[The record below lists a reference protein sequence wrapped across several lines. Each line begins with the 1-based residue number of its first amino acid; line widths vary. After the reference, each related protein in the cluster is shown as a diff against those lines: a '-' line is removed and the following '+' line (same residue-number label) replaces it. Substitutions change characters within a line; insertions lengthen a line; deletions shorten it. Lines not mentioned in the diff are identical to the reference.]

1 MHCDARSMSLEH
13 SEAGWRSPP
22 IASDLHKQR
31 KGQVDRQIESA
42 PLFSSSIASRLVHA
56 AAGFEKPRT
65 KEGGQ
70 KSVYYCPTRLYPN
83 EYTPIPST
91 RTANL
96 PSARHKRSS
105 ASHIFVFR
113 TSLAI
118 EQHLPK
124 SAMER
129 HSHIPT
135 SLTAHCVPSQ
145 YPSTAFPKGS
155 FPYRLQCLLAMT
167 GSRQQVP
174 RALPSGIGQAG

>member
-1 MHCDARSMSLEH
+1 MEH

-22 IASDLHKQR
+22 IAPDLHKQR

-42 PLFSSSIASRLVHA
+42 PLFSSSVASRLVHA

-124 SAMER
+124 SVMER
-129 HSHIPT
+129 HSHTPT
-135 SLTAHCVPSQ
+135 SSQ
-145 YPSTAFPKGS
+145 HPQQLIVYRRNIQAQVFPKDS
-155 FPYRLQCLLAMT
+155 FPYRLQYLLAMT
-167 GSRQQVP
+167 GSRQ
-174 RALPSGIGQAG
+174 